1 MIFFKKKKE
10 KRAVKLSGWIPNSES
25 VVDSNPRTQ
34 SGNLSQLKR
43 ALTMYRDVLMSCPLV
58 ARDKEGKEV
67 SHYLLDLL
75 EKPCPWLNK
84 AEFFTKLT
92 EDFFL
97 AGNFYAFIKSNASG
111 KIEALLPFNTGTIF
125 AYSKTNLKGNMSAD
139 SSDPIALYKQGFYYQ
154 TQYATGEKVDGK
166 PQYRVS
172 KVGAEDVLHLKNVW
186 QSDGDQLNGLPL
198 FKQYPEVLGFSE
210 SVLDLG
216 FRFASSGGVGP
227 VLISG
232 VESQSAEETQETKEV
247 IERFFENKGMYLTL
261 QTGTEITEIGKS
273 ATSHMIQ
280 ALSSISSLHLARIMG
295 CPVQL
300 IEREDALNASGG
312 GQNLKETYRFFLR
325 TSAKSFLKNVESKLN
340 ELVDDPGVRLEF
352 NFRSLMASDLRES
365 AMSLAQLIQ
374 SEAVTKDEVR
384 DWLRI

>member
-1 MIFFKKKKE
+1 M
-10 KRAVKLSGWIPNSES
+10 LSINK
-25 VVDSNPRTQ
+25 VFTIKHNTQ
-34 SGNLSQLKR
+34 QVR
-43 ALTMYRDVLMSCPLV
+43 
-58 ARDKEGKEV
+58 
-67 SHYLLDLL
+67 
-75 EKPCPWLNK
+75 
-84 AEFFTKLT
+84 
-92 EDFFL
+92 
-97 AGNFYAFIKSNASG
+97 
-111 KIEALLPFNTGTIF
+111 
-125 AYSKTNLKGNMSAD
+125 
-139 SSDPIALYKQGFYYQ
+139 
-154 TQYATGEKVDGK
+154 KVDGK

-280 ALSSISSLHLARIMG
+280 ALSSISSLHLARING
-295 CPVQL
+295 L
-300 IEREDALNASGG
+300 S
-312 GQNLKETYRFFLR
+312 
-325 TSAKSFLKNVESKLN
+325 SAI
-340 ELVDDPGVRLEF
+340 D
-352 NFRSLMASDLRES
+352 
-365 AMSLAQLIQ
+365 
-374 SEAVTKDEVR
+374 
-384 DWLRI
+384 